1 MLSQSAEGTVAYTLE
16 RSLRMLNTLIESR
29 ATKSRRTGSSM
40 LSLIVHS
47 GVVAALVVLTARE
60 GVRPADEPREVAV
73 QMTDLPD
80 PPAPT
85 QAAPPAGAPEVFTAS
100 APPALGAP
108 PLVAPVVVPNALP
121 PIDLSRPVTNADDFA
136 TGRRGV
142 SAAQGGVEGGS
153 GVLPASGYFFEGQV
167 EKPAM
172 ALPGQTGPA
181 YPDVLRS
188 AGLEGQVL
196 AQFVVDSTGRALLD
210 SYTALHSDHPQFTSA
225 VKTALARLRYLPA
238 EVGGR
243 RVPQL
248 VQQTFQFTLNR
259 E

>member
-1 MLSQSAEGTVAYTLE
+1 MESTMLRTLP
-16 RSLRMLNTLIESR
+16 ESR
-29 ATKSRRTGSSM
+29 AIRSRRTGSS
-40 LSLIVHS
+40 LVSLIVHS
-47 GVVAALVVLTARE
+47 VVVGALVVLTARE
-60 GVRPADEPREVAV
+60 SARPREEPREVAV
-73 QMTDLPD
+73 QMTALPD

-85 QAAPPAGAPEVFTAS
+85 PAPATPPAGAPEV
-100 APPALGAP
+100 
-108 PLVAPVVVPNALP
+108 VPTALP
-121 PIDLSRPVTNADDFA
+121 PIDLSRPVTSEADFA
-136 TGRRGV
+136 SGRRGV
-142 SAAQGGVEGGS
+142 SAAQGGVAGGS

-172 ALPGQTGPA
+172 SLPGQTGPA

-196 AQFVVDSTGRALLD
+196 AQFVVDSSGRASLE
-210 SYTALHSDHPQFTSA
+210 SFSALHSDHPLFTAS
-225 VKTALARLRYLPA
+225 VKTALSRLRFLPA
-238 EVGGR
+238 EIGGR

>member
-1 MLSQSAEGTVAYTLE
+1 MLRTLP
-16 RSLRMLNTLIESR
+16 ESR
-29 ATKSRRTGSSM
+29 AVRSRRTGSS
-40 LSLIVHS
+40 LVSLIAHS
-47 GVVAALVVLTARE
+47 VVVGALVVLTARE
-60 GVRPADEPREVAV
+60 STRPREEPREVAV
-73 QMTDLPD
+73 QMTALPD

-85 QAAPPAGAPEVFTAS
+85 PAAPPAGAPEVFTAS

-108 PLVAPVVVPNALP
+108 PLLAPAIVPTALP
-121 PIDLSRPVTNADDFA
+121 PIDLSRPVTSEADFA

-172 ALPGQTGPA
+172 SLPGQAGPA

-196 AQFVVDSTGRALLD
+196 AQFVVDSSGRA
-210 SYTALHSDHPQFTSA
+210 SIESFSALHSDHPLFTAS
-225 VKTALARLRYLPA
+225 VRTALSRLRFLPA
-238 EVGGR
+238 EIGGR

-259 E
+259 Q

>member
-1 MLSQSAEGTVAYTLE
+1 MEPAMLRTLP
-16 RSLRMLNTLIESR
+16 ESR
-29 ATKSRRTGSSM
+29 AVASRRAGSSA
-40 LSLIVHS
+40 LSFAIHAGIVA
-47 GVVAALVVLTARE
+47 VLVSLTAR
-60 GVRPADEPREVAV
+60 GVTPTRDEPREVTV
-73 QMTDLPD
+73 QMTALPE

-85 QAAPPAGAPEVFTAS
+85 PVAPPAGSPQVFSAS
-100 APPALGAP
+100 PSPAIGAP
-108 PLVAPVVVPNALP
+108 PLMAPVVVLNAFP

-142 SAAQGGVEGGS
+142 SAAQGGVDGGS
-153 GVLPASGYFFEGQV
+153 GVLPASGYFFGGQV

-172 ALPGQTGPA
+172 ALPGQSGPA

-196 AQFVVDSTGRALLD
+196 AQFVVDSTGRAQLD
-210 SYTALHSDHPQFTSA
+210 SYTALHSDHPQFTAA
-225 VKTALARLRYLPA
+225 VKAALTRLRYLPA

-259 E
+259 D

>member
-1 MLSQSAEGTVAYTLE
+1 MLRTLP
-16 RSLRMLNTLIESR
+16 ESR
-29 ATKSRRTGSSM
+29 AVASRRTGSSV
-40 LSLIVHS
+40 LSFAIHAGIVA
-47 GVVAALVVLTARE
+47 VLVSLTARE
-60 GVRPADEPREVAV
+60 SARPREEPREVAV
-73 QMTDLPD
+73 QMTALPD

-85 QAAPPAGAPEVFTAS
+85 PAPATPPAGAPEVFTAS

-108 PLVAPVVVPNALP
+108 PLLAPSIVPTALP
-121 PIDLSRPVTNADDFA
+121 PIDLSRPVTSEADFA
-136 TGRRGV
+136 SGRRGV
-142 SAAQGGVEGGS
+142 SAAQGGVAGGS

-172 ALPGQTGPA
+172 SLPGQTGPA

-196 AQFVVDSTGRALLD
+196 AQFVVDSSGRASLE
-210 SYTALHSDHPQFTSA
+210 SFSALHSDHPLFTAS
-225 VKTALARLRYLPA
+225 VKTALSRLRFLPA
-238 EVGGR
+238 EIGGR

>member
-1 MLSQSAEGTVAYTLE
+1 
-16 RSLRMLNTLIESR
+16 MLNTLIESR
-29 ATKSRRTGSSM
+29 AVASRRTGSSV
-40 LSLIVHS
+40 LSLVMHAGIVA
-47 GVVAALVVLTARE
+47 VLVSLTAR
-60 GVRPADEPREVAV
+60 GVTPTREEPREVAV
-73 QMTDLPD
+73 QMTALPE

-85 QAAPPAGAPEVFTAS
+85 PVTPPAGSPQVFTAS

-108 PLVAPVVVPNALP
+108 PLVAPVVVPNTLP
-121 PIDLSRPVTNADDFA
+121 PIDFSRPVTNADDFA

-172 ALPGQTGPA
+172 ALPGQAGPA

-210 SYTALHSDHPQFTSA
+210 SYTALHSDHPLFTAA
-225 VKTALARLRYLPA
+225 VKTALSRLRYLPA

-259 E
+259 D

>member
-1 MLSQSAEGTVAYTLE
+1 MMKYDPLLHIVLYEPDIPPNTGNVGRTCVAIGAKLWLVE
-16 RSLRMLNTLIESR
+16 PLGFSLDEKQL
-29 ATKSRRTGSSM
+29 RR
-40 LSLIVHS
+40 
-47 GVVAALVVLTARE
+47 
-60 GVRPADEPREVAV
+60 
-73 QMTDLPD
+73 
-80 PPAPT
+80 
-85 QAAPPAGAPEVFTAS
+85 
-100 APPALGAP
+100 
-108 PLVAPVVVPNALP
+108 
-121 PIDLSRPVTNADDFA
+121 
-136 TGRRGV
+136 
-142 SAAQGGVEGGS
+142 
-153 GVLPASGYFFEGQV
+153 
-167 EKPAM
+167 
-172 ALPGQTGPA
+172 
-181 YPDVLRS
+181 

>member
-1 MLSQSAEGTVAYTLE
+1 
-16 RSLRMLNTLIESR
+16 MLNTLIESR
-29 ATKSRRTGSSM
+29 AKKSRRTGSSM

-47 GVVAALVVLTARE
+47 AVVAALVVLTARE
-60 GVRPADEPREVAV
+60 GARPADEPREVAV

-80 PPAPT
+80 PPAPAPVT
-85 QAAPPAGAPEVFTAS
+85 PPAGAPEVFTAS

-108 PLVAPVVVPNALP
+108 PLVAPSIVPTVLP
-121 PIDLSRPVTNADDFA
+121 PIDLSRPVTSEADFA
-136 TGRRGV
+136 SGRRGV

-153 GVLPASGYFFEGQV
+153 GVLPASGYFFSGQV

-172 ALPGQTGPA
+172 SLPGQAGPA

-196 AQFVVDSTGRALLD
+196 AQFVVDSSGRASLE
-210 SYTALHSDHPQFTSA
+210 SFSALHSDHPLFTAS
-225 VKTALARLRYLPA
+225 VKTALSRLRFLPA
-238 EVGGR
+238 EIGGR